1 MEMMPRRRSLSITGR
16 WRTCDWGHSLHR
28 PYRFTRRRPAVAET
42 TDLSCVIWRT
52 LPLKNRSTH
61 VAAVSVS
68 DTWMRSSRGVAISS
82 TQSRS
87 G

>member
-68 DTWMRSSRGVAISS
+68 DT
-82 TQSRS
+82 
-87 G
+87 